1 MSPTVNFADIALS
14 VVGTPAGDDAMIAT
28 ASEIARAGVPFLWL
42 GSALAILFIEVNLS
56 LRLGIC
62 QRAFR
67 ALNVGEVALATVLGA
82 AVLADADRSAAS
94 VALVVALWLVLGW
107 QVVVLRP
114 RLDSG
119 TSQMLVRDGSPRLLF
134 GDSTQPSPTHANYVR
149 LEIVK
154 LVGLAVL
161 GCVLVTGVTA

>member
-1 MSPTVNFADIALS
+1 MNIADFALS
-14 VVGTPAGDDAMIAT
+14 GIGAPAADDVVIAT
-28 ASEIARAGVPFLWL
+28 ATEIARAGVPFLWL
-42 GSALAILFIEVNLS
+42 GSALAILFLEISLS

-67 ALNVGEVALATVLGA
+67 ALNVSEVVLATVLA
-82 AVLADADRSAAS
+82 VAVLADADRSLAS
-94 VALVVALWLVLGW
+94 VVLVVALWLVLGW

-119 TSQMLVRDGSPRLLF
+119 SSHLLVRDGAPRLLF
-134 GDSTQPSPTHANYVR
+134 ADTGPRTQVHASYVK

-161 GCVLVTGVTA
+161 GCVLITGVTG